1 MATARRKTSSR
12 TPRKRTFYVKKSC
25 RFCRKDTPRA
35 DYKDV
40 ETLRQY
46 VTDRGKMLSRR
57 ITGVCARHQR
67 ALSREIK
74 KARFI
79 ALLPFLED

>member
-1 MATARRKTSSR
+1 MPTARRTSSNR
-12 TPRKRTFYVKKSC
+12 KPRKRTFFPKKPC
-25 RFCRKDTPRA
+25 RFCQKGTPRA

-40 ETLRQY
+40 DTLRQY

-74 KARFI
+74 KARYI

>member
-1 MATARRKTSSR
+1 MPTARRKAGV
-12 TPRKRTFYVKKSC
+12 KRTRKKIVYVKKPC
-25 RFCRKDTPRA
+25 RFCQKDTPRI

-40 ETLRQY
+40 DTLRQF

-74 KARFI
+74 KARQI
-79 ALLPFLED
+79 ALLPFQED

>member
-1 MATARRKTSSR
+1 MPTARRTSSTR
-12 TPRKRTFYVKKSC
+12 KSRKRSFFPKKPC
-25 RFCRKDTPRA
+25 RFCQKGTPRA

-40 ETLRQY
+40 DTLRQF

-67 ALSREIK
+67 VLSREIK
-74 KARFI
+74 KARYI

>member
-1 MATARRKTSSR
+1 MPYTKMKSETRK
-12 TPRKRTFYVKKSC
+12 PRKKVFFVKKPC
-25 RFCRKDTPRA
+25 RFCQKNTPRV

-40 ETLRQY
+40 DTLRQF

-74 KARFI
+74 KARYI

>member
-1 MATARRKTSSR
+1 MPIARRKSGSR
-12 TPRKRTFYVKKSC
+12 KPRKKTFLPRKPC
-25 RFCRKDTPRA
+25 RFCRKDTPRV

-40 ETLRQY
+40 DTLRQF

-57 ITGVCARHQR
+57 ITGVCGRHQR
-67 ALSREIK
+67 GLSREIK
-74 KARFI
+74 KARYI